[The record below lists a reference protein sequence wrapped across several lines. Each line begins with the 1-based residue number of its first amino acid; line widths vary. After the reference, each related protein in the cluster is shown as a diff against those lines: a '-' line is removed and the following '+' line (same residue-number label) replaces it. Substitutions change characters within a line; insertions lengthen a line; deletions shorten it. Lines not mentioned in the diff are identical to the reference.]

1 MYAVFFGYMLIPP
14 LIYSDTSDPDF
25 ILFSSYFPFPSPG
38 LWTQQQKP
46 GVVVLGGIHTETQ
59 FVAHPELHKGQEVG
73 STFTLLNNFNCSFS
87 PIHICSYK
95 VNINV
100 QNDNVIFCLNGLLL

>member
-1 MYAVFFGYMLIPP
+1 MFAAFFGYMLIPP
-14 LIYSDTSDPDF
+14 LIYLDTSNPDF
-25 ILFSSYFPFPSPG
+25 ILFSPYSSSPSPG

-59 FVAHPELHKGQEVG
+59 SVAHPELHKGQEVG

-87 PIHICSYK
+87 PIQYITKIQPLHHR
-95 VNINV
+95 
-100 QNDNVIFCLNGLLL
+100 L

>member
-1 MYAVFFGYMLIPP
+1 MFAVFFGYMLIPP

-46 GVVVLGGIHTETQ
+46 GVVVLGGNTHRNTVCGPSRAPQ
-59 FVAHPELHKGQEVG
+59 RPGGGFH
-73 STFTLLNNFNCSFS
+73 
-87 PIHICSYK
+87 IHIIK
-95 VNINV
+95 
-100 QNDNVIFCLNGLLL
+100 

>member
-1 MYAVFFGYMLIPP
+1 MFAVFFGYMLIPP

-46 GVVVLGGIHTETQ
+46 GVVVLEGIHTETQ

-100 QNDNVIFCLNGLLL
+100 QNDNVISCLNGLLL